1 MKGYGNDSQI
11 TVLEKLNFDLEKSWK
26 RAYKNCTNPA

>member
-1 MKGYGNDSQI
+1 MKGYDSQI

-26 RAYKNCTNPA
+26 KAYKNCMNPE